1 MLQFLLDLLFPPPPL
16 VRELLRMDTA
26 EFVERA
32 PRAVARAG
40 DGIISLFEYADPLV
54 RQAVWELKYR
64 GNKKIA
70 RLLAAVL
77 YDELLAFLG
86 EYAPLT
92 NFTEPLLIPIP
103 LSPKRERE
111 RGFNQCELLC
121 EALMRLDA
129 SSFPSSVE
137 E

>member
-111 RGFNQCELLC
+111 L
-121 EALMRLDA
+121 
-129 SSFPSSVE
+129 
-137 E
+137 